1 MEKKF
6 CNEGDAYLKVNVL
19 KKAPNEL
26 KIEIEGAGHTL
37 CNLLQKKLLENEGVE
52 IAGYDVPHPLASNP
66 VFYIRTKGKIKP
78 EEALKQAI
86 EKARKMSEELKK
98 EFDRAIKET

>member
-1 MEKKF
+1 M
-6 CNEGDAYLKVNVL
+6 KVNVL
-19 KKAPNEL
+19 KKTSSEL

-37 CNLLQKKLLENEGVE
+37 CNLLQKKLLEEEGVE

-78 EEALKQAI
+78 EDALKHAI
-86 EKARKMSEELKK
+86 EKARAMGEELKA
-98 EFDRAIKET
+98 EFDKALKKT